1 MDGRQHLLLRVHG
14 KVPSRKF
21 LDLHVGIIPT
31 GGYGKRNA
39 KLVVAFEFICRF
51 LRVARSR
58 L

>member
-1 MDGRQHLLLRVHG
+1 MAAASAASAKS
-14 KVPSRKF
+14 KVPSTCRSTR
-21 LDLHVGIIPT
+21 T

-58 L
+58 SDLEI